1 MKLYDL
7 LSSTDTK
14 PMDRIRRNIPQWQN
28 SFLMI
33 PSSEYGQL
41 YCVNASTNQIYG
53 YAFTIADLLATDW
66 VKF

>member
-14 PMDRIRRNIPQWQN
+14 PMDRIKRDIPQWDN
-28 SFLMI
+28 IFLLI
-33 PSSEYGQL
+33 PSNVYGQL
-41 YCVNASTNQIYG
+41 YCVTTAMNQM
-53 YAFTIADLLATDW
+53 YAYTPCIIDLLASDW